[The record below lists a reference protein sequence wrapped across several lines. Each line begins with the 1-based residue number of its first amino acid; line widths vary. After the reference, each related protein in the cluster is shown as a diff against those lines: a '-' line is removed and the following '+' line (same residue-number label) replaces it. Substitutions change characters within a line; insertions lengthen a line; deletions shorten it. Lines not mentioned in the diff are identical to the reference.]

1 MWKLIRHF
9 RSAKSDF
16 SPLTNLMIARVEP
29 ISSACRK
36 SRLNGE
42 SIMKLLPLLDRTGN
56 VKFWADP
63 RSSWMVDL
71 DGNAVALIAVDA
83 VYGKTGVQL
92 GWWYGD
98 HLRNRNGQVVLFVS
112 RSKIEGLMMP
122 AEKPISRVPILRVP
136 SGKPNFERPAIKTG
150 KKHEWADLTSLPFQD
165 RSRRTLAQIKRV
177 LALAAENHARVG

>member
-1 MWKLIRHF
+1 
-9 RSAKSDF
+9 
-16 SPLTNLMIARVEP
+16 
-29 ISSACRK
+29 
-36 SRLNGE
+36 
-42 SIMKLLPLLDRTGN
+42 MKLLPLLDRTGS

-63 RSSWMVDL
+63 RSSWMGDL

-83 VYGKTGVQL
+83 AYDRNGVQL

-122 AEKPISRVPILRVP
+122 AEKPVSRMPTLRLP
-136 SGKPNFERPAIKTG
+136 SGKPNFERLGVKPA
-150 KKHEWADLTSLPFQD
+150 KKGEWAEVTSLPFQD

-177 LALAAENHARVG
+177 LALAAERHVRTGSPKSASAQYWSSLVVGHHPHNPLCQ